1 MLVTINGT
9 GGTLSTYTTALTICG
24 KVDTTLV
31 NLNFVLRSVSNR
43 SGHPPPLSKGGF
55 EVQAKISKRE
65 GLKNFWIKEGA
76 FPERGGVENFKEGG

>member
-9 GGTLSTYTTALTICG
+9 GGILSTYTTALTICG

-43 SGHPPPLSKGGF
+43 SGHPAPFLKGVLRF
-55 EVQAKISKRE
+55 KPKFQ
-65 GLKNFWIKEGA
+65 KE
-76 FPERGGVENFKEGG
+76 RV

>member
-9 GGTLSTYTTALTICG
+9 GGALSTYTTALTICG

-43 SGHPPPLSKGGF
+43 SGHPAPFLK
-55 EVQAKISKRE
+55 E
-65 GLKNFWIKEGA
+65 GL
-76 FPERGGVENFKEGG
+76 RFKPKFQKGRV

>member
-1 MLVTINGT
+1 MLVTKNGT

-31 NLNFVLRSVSNR
+31 NLNFVLRNVSNR
-43 SGHPPPLSKGGF
+43 SGHPRPLSKGGF

-65 GLKNFWIKEGA
+65 CLKNFWIKEGA
-76 FPERGGVENFKEGG
+76 IPERGG